1 MTNDVVGADV
11 AGAGSVVVGKDNRQ
25 EVSEH
30 QYSGG
35 MQVSVDARGDGGHHE
50 QQWAERRDSLRMEQK
65 LDQVLYRLET
75 IERRVQQV
83 EIAMQLGGRSS
94 QGERLSMFLVIA
106 VAVAA
111 LLLNVYTQVAP

>member
-11 AGAGSVVVGKDNRQ
+11 NEAGSVVVGKDNRQ
-25 EVSEH
+25 QVSEH
-30 QYSGG
+30 QYTGG
-35 MQVSVDARGDGGHHE
+35 MQVSVDARGDGHHE
-50 QQWAERRDSLRMEQK
+50 QQWGDRRDSLRMEQK
-65 LDQVLYRLET
+65 LDQVLYRLDT

-106 VAVAA
+106 VALAA
-111 LLLNVYTQVAP
+111 LLLNVYTQVMP